1 MMGDAF
7 HGEKKSPGCFAKGVI
22 GTVAGLVAMAL
33 LYPMITPARI
43 GHGPAQC
50 ISKLKQ
56 LSTAQL
62 IYAADESDTL
72 SPYYSFDGP
81 GARRAFVEATY
92 PYAKNSTIYACPM
105 SPEGKSNLEAS
116 KPALGYEHFVL
127 ILRERGRN
135 GLLELVEV
143 EEPSQTAWMHD
154 PIVKLEVKGDGE
166 HVETH
171 HSTGKSGFFV
181 SFFDGHARWASTI
194 SGQSKDWMNTLGVWQ
209 K

>member
-1 MMGDAF
+1 MGDAF
-7 HGEKKSPGCFAKGVI
+7 DGEKKPVGCFPKVVI
-22 GTVAGLVAMAL
+22 GTLLGLVALAL
-33 LYPMITPARI
+33 LFPVFASS
-43 GHGPAQC
+43 GPHNHRPVC
-50 ISKLKQ
+50 ISNLKQ
-56 LSTAQL
+56 LATVQL

-72 SPYYSFDGP
+72 PPYYSFDGP

-181 SFFDGHARWASTI
+181 SFFDGHARWTPTT